1 MRRIAAH
8 YLISHGEIIPRPFI
22 TLDDQGCITSID
34 EWQRLDTL
42 AQTEFYA
49 GALCAGFV
57 NAHSHI
63 ELSYLRGAIERGSGF
78 AGFAR
83 QIGAVRGNF
92 TPEEREQALRA
103 ADATMWAQG
112 VDAVADIANGATSME
127 MKRRSPIRYTTFGE
141 VFGLN
146 STTEPMLR
154 LQADWPEV
162 ILTPHS
168 TYSLQD
174 EVFRQTIDADAE
186 SDAPLSIHFM
196 ESEAEAALYRGEG
209 SLNAWYER
217 MGWQC
222 DFIGYGTPTRR
233 IIESISA
240 TRKVLLVHNCYVGRE
255 DVEQLQAHFGDRV
268 SWVVCP
274 ASNDYISGIKPPI
287 DLLREM
293 GCRICIGT
301 DSLASNERLSMLGEM
316 KYFMDIPLRELVTWA
331 TRNGAEALGLQAEI
345 GEVEVGR
352 RSGIVLLES
361 IKADTDGELWLTE
374 QTTSRRLAGG
384 K

>member
-8 YLISHGEIIPRPFI
+8 YLISRGEIIPRPVI
-22 TLDDQGCITSID
+22 TLNDEGCIISID

-92 TPEEREQALRA
+92 TLEELEQALRA
-103 ADATMWAQG
+103 ADAAMWAQG
-112 VDAVADIANGATSME
+112 VNAVADIANGATSMP
-127 MKRRSPIRYTTFGE
+127 MKAQSPIRYTTFGE

-146 STTEPMLR
+146 STLEPMAALK
-154 LQADWPEV
+154 AEWPEV

-168 TYSLQD
+168 TYSLQ
-174 EVFRQTIDADAE
+174 EGLFRQTVEAE
-186 SDAPLSIHFM
+186 HKADAPLSIHFM

-209 SLNAWYER
+209 SLNDWYER
-217 MGWQC
+217 MGWRC
-222 DFIGYGTPTRR
+222 DFMNYGSPTRR
-233 IIESISA
+233 IIESVPA
-240 TRKVLLVHNCYVGRE
+240 TRRVLLVHNCYVGRE
-255 DVEQLQAHFGDRV
+255 DIEQLLGHFGDRV

-274 ASNDYISGIKPPI
+274 ASNDFISGIKPPI

-293 GCRICIGT
+293 GCRICIGS
-301 DSLASNERLSMLGEM
+301 DSLASNDRLSIIGEM
-316 KYFMDIPLRELVTWA
+316 KYFMDIPLRELLTWA
-331 TRNGAEALGLQAEI
+331 TRNGAEALGLQAEL
-345 GEVEVGR
+345 GDVEVGR
-352 RSGIVLLES
+352 RSGIVLLEGITS
-361 IKADTDGELWLTE
+361 DNEGELWLTE
-374 QTTSRRLAGG
+374 QTTSRRLV
-384 K
+384 